1 MMKRFKAS
9 DLTHNRAEVM
19 KEAKVNG
26 VIIECRNTNGEVV
39 DELVMVKASDM
50 KQLTD
55 GVMELESIMIEIA
68 KQQGVDHE

>member
-1 MMKRFKAS
+1 MKRFKAS

-39 DELVMVKASDM
+39 DELVMTAIPRRRFDVWDCSLSIEENATILK
-50 KQLTD
+50 
-55 GVMELESIMIEIA
+55 GES
-68 KQQGVDHE
+68 